1 MPNLFDPFLIFSQ
14 SAALGP
20 VLLAATPIL
29 VSLVTRD
36 PFTILATVLVAAG
49 GAVGL
54 SQTPDSAGQWLM
66 ASLLCAASLVLVAH
80 GFQMRRAREQ
90 LSAFADQLEEQR
102 IASRA
107 LRSALERE
115 IIGSVGSPYS
125 FPKAQ
130 ESAATLEAIAAVDG
144 TIDIADR
151 AGSKGRYQ

>member
-1 MPNLFDPFLIFSQ
+1 
-14 SAALGP
+14 LGP
-20 VLLAATPIL
+20 ILLAASPIL
-29 VSLVTRD
+29 FSLVTRD
-36 PFTILATVLVAAG
+36 PFTVLATMLVAAG

-54 SQTPDSAGQWLM
+54 LQTPEPAGQWVM
-66 ASLLCAASLVLVAH
+66 ASVLCAAALVLVAH

-90 LSAFADQLEEQR
+90 LSTFADQLDEQR

-144 TIDIADR
+144 TIDMSAQAGGGHIADR
-151 AGSKGRYQ
+151 GRSKGRYQ